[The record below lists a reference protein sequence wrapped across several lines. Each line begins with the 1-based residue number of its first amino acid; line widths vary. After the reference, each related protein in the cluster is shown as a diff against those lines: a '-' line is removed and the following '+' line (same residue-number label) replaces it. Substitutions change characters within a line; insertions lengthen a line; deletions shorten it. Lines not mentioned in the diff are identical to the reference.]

1 VWDQQVAAGDSPPMA
16 TGAIT
21 FFHDGLFTG
30 SEEEWKEQMHHR
42 TVGSNATSMN
52 SVVILARAFQG
63 EWSDYYQDEELVD
76 RVVKALDY
84 YTRAQGSN
92 GGFAA
97 NRWGGGP
104 DRAPGTNPL
113 EGFGQ
118 KGIGEVYMLLHEEIE
133 ARGYLEETIDHDNNP
148 DTEEIP
154 RREAY
159 VRMFEQGRAHVTSDP
174 GRRIANQELANRT
187 AMYVLN
193 EALKKLE
200 PEKAWSE
207 EYILDDL
214 YEATGTKPNSD
225 AVRPYTVSP
234 KGLGIEGLSYT
245 DVGGFDA
252 NYGPHSVRFVSD
264 LAKWTQDRE
273 LIERARTLT
282 NAFAQYYSLTNN
294 GDGDTG
300 LIRNEAVSWRNN
312 SMPGRVTYNPDPYV
326 ALQLQEPVALRQL
339 HLYIQHGGAYGLNFE
354 SHNAHWLATLYEH
367 LDLLEELD
375 HELVNVS
382 GKDAR
387 YARQLVNANPAH
399 VIAVLIGVGVA
410 YLLITIPSG
419 LLAGYESKKIR

>member
-1 VWDQQVAAGDSPPMA
+1 
-16 TGAIT
+16 
-21 FFHDGLFTG
+21 
-30 SEEEWKEQMHHR
+30 
-42 TVGSNATSMN
+42 
-52 SVVILARAFQG
+52 
-63 EWSDYYQDEELVD
+63 
-76 RVVKALDY
+76 
-84 YTRAQGSN
+84 
-92 GGFAA
+92 
-97 NRWGGGP
+97 
-104 DRAPGTNPL
+104 
-113 EGFGQ
+113 
-118 KGIGEVYMLLHEEIE
+118 MLLHEEIE

-282 NAFAQYYSLTNN
+282 NAFAHYYSLTNN
-294 GDGDTG
+294 GDGDTV

-387 YARQLVNANPAH
+387 YARQLVNAFKRSGEDAGEVNTRLLNRFKPDDVLLPMEEASPDYAWADEVAGTV
-399 VIAVLIGVGVA
+399 VIKHEGDRMYLTPGWRGMEYANNIARVHYTTDTLDRVA
-410 YLLITIPSG
+410 NMAMSSPFGLKELYIVKYGNYVVIMNSSLEETYDLHFEGEFETALDLITDQEVDLSATQTMDPLTTMVLYLG
-419 LLAGYESKKIR
+419 E